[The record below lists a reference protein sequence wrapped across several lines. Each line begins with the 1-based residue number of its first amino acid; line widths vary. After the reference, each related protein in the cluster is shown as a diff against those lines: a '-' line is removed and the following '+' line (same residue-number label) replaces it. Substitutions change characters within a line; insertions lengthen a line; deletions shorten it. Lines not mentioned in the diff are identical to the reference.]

1 MAEKVRWGVLGV
13 AGIAT
18 GKVIPAMQ
26 KGKLTEVA
34 AIASR
39 EARRARDA
47 ARKLGIAKSYGSYEE
62 LLRDPEIDAVYIPL
76 PNHLHVAW
84 TTKAIE
90 AGKHVLCEKPLSI
103 TVQDLKKLIRARDK
117 SGLKIGEA
125 FMVRTHPQWIRA
137 KEIAHSTS
145 FGELRAALGFF
156 SYNLTDPKNIRNKK
170 ELGGGGL
177 YDIGVYPIHTSRFV
191 LGAEPRRV
199 AATIEWD
206 PTLKIDRLASVILEF
221 PHAQATFICS
231 TQAVPFQ
238 RMHFFGTKARVEVEI
253 PFNAPN
259 DRKCRLFVDSGE
271 LTGSGIK
278 TIELAICDQYTIQGD
293 AFSKAI
299 LSGGEVPVPLEDS
312 LANAAVIEAI
322 FQAAKSGK
330 WEKVQG

>member
-26 KGKLTEVA
+26 KGKLTEVV

-39 EARRARDA
+39 EARRAKDA
-47 ARKLGIAKSYGSYEE
+47 ARKLGIPKSYGSYEE
-62 LLRDPEIDAVYIPL
+62 LLRDPEIDAIYIPL

-90 AGKHVLCEKPLSI
+90 AGKHVLCEKPLS
-103 TVQDLKKLIRARDK
+103 TNVQDLKKLIRTRDK
-117 SGLKIGEA
+117 SGLKVGEA
-125 FMVRTHPQWIRA
+125 FMAHTHPQWIRA

-145 FGELRAALGFF
+145 FGELRAVLGFF
-156 SYNLTDPKNIRNKK
+156 SYNLTDPKNIRNKR

-177 YDIGVYPIHTSRFV
+177 FDIGVYPVHTSRFV
-191 LGAEPRRV
+191 LGTEPRRV
-199 AATIEWD
+199 AAAIEWD
-206 PTLKIDRLASVILEF
+206 PVMKIDRLTSVILEF
-221 PHAQATFICS
+221 PNAQATFMCA
-231 TQAVPFQ
+231 TQTVPFQ

-271 LTGSGIK
+271 LTGAGVK

-312 LANAAVIEAI
+312 LANAAVIDAI